1 MGYQNHR
8 ISWDL
13 VKVIAE
19 KVWVCEVCLVPV
31 EFDRRGDVLV

>member
-8 ISWDL
+8 ISWDF
-13 VKVIAE
+13 VKVVVE
-19 KVWVCEVCLVPV
+19 EVWVYEVSLVPV